1 MHVIHTCRFD
11 CPCHEQSQ
19 RPRKPHRRKTLGGW
33 DGNLFRLVW
42 SMRRD
47 ALRAKHLARIAE
59 SEKQMRSMLTTE
71 QNIIEARMIYRS
83 AMQWSRGRRPYATAY
98 MEAKS

>member
-1 MHVIHTCRFD
+1 MGDIVTHTECREKCAGGNQCYHWAGWHVIHSCQYAD

-33 DGNLFRLVW
+33 DGNLFRLMW

-47 ALRAKHLARIAE
+47 ELRAKRGP
-59 SEKQMRSMLTTE
+59 
-71 QNIIEARMIYRS
+71 
-83 AMQWSRGRRPYATAY
+83 RGRRPYASAY
-98 MEAKS
+98 VEDIR